1 MNTLDNQANGP
12 ATVLV
17 VDDDAGAR
25 LLVGTALEMAGFR
38 VIAAAD
44 GASALGQF
52 REQPADCV
60 VLDVVMPG
68 MNGFDVCSAL
78 RALPESRHVPIL
90 MQTSLDDMESVNRAY
105 NAGATDFSSKG
116 INPML
121 LAQRVKFLV
130 RAKQTQD
137 QLRESEARVRYLAYY
152 DPLTALPNRQRLL
165 QILEQQVEWALPRQR
180 GLAVLMLDVDNFS
193 RINDTQGQ
201 AVGDVLL
208 KEVAH
213 RLQNCLRDSQRSVDR
228 ADDSAEKIDI
238 TDWVA
243 RTGGDEFAL
252 ALPGISTAEAAQ
264 AVAQRVQLALARPFV
279 FAQAEIPLSAT
290 MGISL
295 FPGDAATAGAL
306 IKNADAA
313 MHHGKK
319 TGHGGL
325 EFFNKS
331 ISTRAARHLSME
343 ADLRKAVERGEFTL
357 NYQPRLAL
365 KDLRVEAVEALLRW
379 RHPQRGFV
387 APDEFIPLAEQTGLI
402 VEIGDWVLR
411 EACAQARRW
420 RDAGGPGWQVAVNV
434 SGVQFRDGS
443 LVSRVAHA
451 VDAAGIDSR
460 MIELEFTEGALI
472 EYSAAVNK
480 AVKSLKELGVATA
493 LDDFGTGYS
502 SLSYLRHFPIDTLK
516 IDRVFVRDIA
526 SKNGGNAPLVDAII
540 AMAKSLGLATVAEG
554 VETEA
559 QWQYLKTRDANQVQG
574 FLFCRPLALE
584 ALESWHADWMHA
596 NRVKVGRLRLGIP
609 EPGSRPS
616 LLSRA
621 PPDHLGAVLVARQ
634 HARQHE
640 QEIGQA
646 IQIFEGLGRYA
657 FGSRQR
663 PTAALGAPANGAG
676 DMAGG
681 RRRAA
686 AGQYEL
692 LQGRQ
697 GLVEF
702 VQHRFEPIDMR
713 RLDHA
718 MPGNAQFTSQI
729 EQVVL
734 DFRETA
740 GDARR
745 QCGDAQDHA
754 DRAVGLVD
762 GAVGLDPQIFLR
774 HP

>member
-1 MNTLDNQANGP
+1 MNTAEHKIISP
-12 ATVLV
+12 PSVLV
-17 VDDDAGAR
+17 VDDDPGAR

-38 VIAAAD
+38 VITAAD
-44 GASALGQF
+44 GVAALRQF
-52 REQPADCV
+52 GEHPADCV

-78 RALPESRHVPIL
+78 RELPECRHVPIL

-165 QILEQQVEWALPRQR
+165 QILEQQVAWALPRQR

-213 RLQNCLRDSQRSVDR
+213 RLQNCLRDSPRTQDPP
-228 ADDSAEKIDI
+228 ADAMDNRD
-238 TDWVA
+238 TDDCVA

-252 ALPGISTAEAAQ
+252 ALPGVATVDAAQ
-264 AVAQRVQLALARPFV
+264 IVAQRVQIALARPFV

-290 MGISL
+290 MGVSL
-295 FPGDAATAGAL
+295 YPGDAATPEAL

-319 TGHGGL
+319 TGQGAV

-331 ISTRAARHLSME
+331 ISRRAAQHLSME
-343 ADLRKAVERGEFTL
+343 ADLRKALERGEFTL

-365 KDLRVEAVEALLRW
+365 RDLRVEAVEALLRW

-387 APDEFIPLAEQTGLI
+387 PPDEFIPLAEQCGLI

-411 EACAQARRW
+411 EACAQVRRW
-420 RDAGGPGWQVAVNV
+420 RDDGAPDWQVAVNV

-443 LVSRVAHA
+443 LVSRVSRAI
-451 VDAAGIDSR
+451 DAAGIDSR

-472 EYSAAVNK
+472 EYSAAVSK

-516 IDRVFVRDIA
+516 IDRVFVRDIG
-526 SKNGGNAPLVDAII
+526 SNNGGNAPLVDAII

-559 QWQYLKTRDANQVQG
+559 QWQYLKTREANQVQG
-574 FLFCRPLALE
+574 FLFCRPLPIVELE
-584 ALESWHADWMHA
+584 RWHADWLHA
-596 NRVKVGRLRLGIP
+596 H
-609 EPGSRPS
+609 
-616 LLSRA
+616 
-621 PPDHLGAVLVARQ
+621 HLGAASVA
-634 HARQHE
+634 
-640 QEIGQA
+640 
-646 IQIFEGLGRYA
+646 
-657 FGSRQR
+657 
-663 PTAALGAPANGAG
+663 
-676 DMAGG
+676 
-681 RRRAA
+681 
-686 AGQYEL
+686 
-692 LQGRQ
+692 
-697 GLVEF
+697 
-702 VQHRFEPIDMR
+702 
-713 RLDHA
+713 
-718 MPGNAQFTSQI
+718 
-729 EQVVL
+729 
-734 DFRETA
+734 
-740 GDARR
+740 
-745 QCGDAQDHA
+745 
-754 DRAVGLVD
+754 
-762 GAVGLDPQIFLR
+762 
-774 HP
+774 

>member
-1 MNTLDNQANGP
+1 MPENQATIS

-17 VDDDAGAR
+17 VDDDPGAR

-38 VIAAAD
+38 VFAAAD
-44 GASALGQF
+44 GEAALSLF
-52 REQPADCV
+52 REHRADCV

-68 MNGFDVCSAL
+68 MSGFDVCSAL
-78 RALPESRHVPIL
+78 RALPECRHVPIL

-130 RAKQTQD
+130 RSKQTQD

-165 QILEQQVEWALPRQR
+165 QILGQQIAWALPRQR

-201 AVGDVLL
+201 EVGDLLL

-213 RLQNCLRDSQRSVDR
+213 RLKNCLRESQSALNQ
-228 ADDSAEKIDI
+228 ADDELEKKHINDCL
-238 TDWVA
+238 A

-252 ALPGISTAEAAQ
+252 ALPGASTADAAQ
-264 AVAQRVQLALARPFV
+264 AVARRVQLALARPFV
-279 FAQAEIPLSAT
+279 FAQQEIPLSAT

-295 FPGDAATAGAL
+295 FPGDGASPEAL

-319 TGHGGL
+319 TGQGGL

-331 ISTRAARHLSME
+331 ISTRAAKYLSME
-343 ADLRKAVERGEFTL
+343 ADLNKALDRGEFSL
-357 NYQPRLAL
+357 YYQPRLSL

-387 APDEFIPLAEQTGLI
+387 APDEFIPLAEKNGSI

-434 SGVQFRDGS
+434 SGVQFRDDT
-443 LVSRVAHA
+443 LAARVSHA
-451 VDAAGIDSR
+451 IEAARIESR

-472 EYSAAVNK
+472 EYSAAVRK
-480 AVKSLKELGVATA
+480 AVQSLKELGVATA

-516 IDRVFVRDIA
+516 IDRSFVRDIA
-526 SKNGGNAPLVDAII
+526 SKTEGNAPLVDAII

-559 QWQYLKTRDANQVQG
+559 QWQYLKTRDVNQVQG
-574 FLFCRPLALE
+574 FLFCRPLAIAELE
-584 ALESWHADWMHA
+584 RWHADWLHA
-596 NRVKVGRLRLGIP
+596 H
-609 EPGSRPS
+609 
-616 LLSRA
+616 
-621 PPDHLGAVLVARQ
+621 HLNVASV
-634 HARQHE
+634 A
-640 QEIGQA
+640 
-646 IQIFEGLGRYA
+646 
-657 FGSRQR
+657 
-663 PTAALGAPANGAG
+663 
-676 DMAGG
+676 
-681 RRRAA
+681 
-686 AGQYEL
+686 
-692 LQGRQ
+692 
-697 GLVEF
+697 
-702 VQHRFEPIDMR
+702 
-713 RLDHA
+713 
-718 MPGNAQFTSQI
+718 
-729 EQVVL
+729 
-734 DFRETA
+734 
-740 GDARR
+740 
-745 QCGDAQDHA
+745 
-754 DRAVGLVD
+754 
-762 GAVGLDPQIFLR
+762 
-774 HP
+774 

>member
-1 MNTLDNQANGP
+1 MNTSEHPVVIP

-17 VDDDAGAR
+17 VDDDPGAR
-25 LLVGTALEMAGFR
+25 LLVGAALEMAGFL
-38 VIAAAD
+38 VVTAAD
-44 GASALGQF
+44 GATALSQF
-52 REQPADCV
+52 REHPADCV

-68 MNGFDVCSAL
+68 MNGFDVCSEL
-78 RALPESRHVPIL
+78 RKLPECRHVPIL

-165 QILEQQVEWALPRQR
+165 QILEQQVAWATPRQR

-213 RLQNCLRDSQRSVDR
+213 RLKNCLRDSQRTLDLTEDTIER
-228 ADDSAEKIDI
+228 RDI
-238 TDWVA
+238 NDWVA

-252 ALPGISTAEAAQ
+252 ALPGVHSAEAAQ
-264 AVAQRVQLALARPFV
+264 VVARRVQLVLARPFV
-279 FAQAEIPLSAT
+279 FAQQEIPLSAS

-295 FPGDAATAGAL
+295 FPGDATTSEAL

-319 TGHGGL
+319 GGHGGL

-331 ISTRAARHLSME
+331 ISKRAARHLSME
-343 ADLRKAVERGEFTL
+343 ADLRKALERGEFSL
-357 NYQPRLAL
+357 NYQPRLGL
-365 KDLRVEAVEALLRW
+365 NDLRVEGVEALLRW
-379 RHPQRGFV
+379 RHPQRGLV

-411 EACAQARRW
+411 EACAQVRRW
-420 RDAGGPGWQVAVNV
+420 HDAGAPDWQVAVNV

-443 LVSRVAHA
+443 LVSRVSRAIG
-451 VDAAGIDSR
+451 AAGIESR
-460 MIELEFTEGALI
+460 RIELEFTEGALI
-472 EYSAAVNK
+472 EYSAAVSK

-526 SKNGGNAPLVDAII
+526 SKNDGNAPLVDAII
-540 AMAKSLGLATVAEG
+540 AMAKSLRLATVAEG

-559 QWQYLKTRDANQVQG
+559 QWQYLKARSADQVQG
-574 FLFCRPLALE
+574 FLFCRPLAIADL
-584 ALESWHADWMHA
+584 ATWHADWLRA
-596 NRVKVGRLRLGIP
+596 NQL
-609 EPGSRPS
+609 
-616 LLSRA
+616 
-621 PPDHLGAVLVARQ
+621 
-634 HARQHE
+634 
-640 QEIGQA
+640 
-646 IQIFEGLGRYA
+646 
-657 FGSRQR
+657 
-663 PTAALGAPANGAG
+663 
-676 DMAGG
+676 
-681 RRRAA
+681 RAA
-686 AGQYEL
+686 IA
-692 LQGRQ
+692 
-697 GLVEF
+697 
-702 VQHRFEPIDMR
+702 
-713 RLDHA
+713 
-718 MPGNAQFTSQI
+718 
-729 EQVVL
+729 
-734 DFRETA
+734 
-740 GDARR
+740 
-745 QCGDAQDHA
+745 
-754 DRAVGLVD
+754 
-762 GAVGLDPQIFLR
+762 
-774 HP
+774 

>member
-1 MNTLDNQANGP
+1 MDTLEDKADAP

-44 GASALGQF
+44 GAAALDEF
-52 REQPADCV
+52 RENPADCV

-165 QILEQQVEWALPRQR
+165 QILEQQMEWALPRQR
-180 GLAVLMLDVDNFS
+180 GLAVLMLDIDNFS

-213 RLQNCLRDSQRSVDR
+213 RLQSCLRDSQRPVDR
-228 ADDSAEKIDI
+228 VDDSAEKIDI

-295 FPGDAATAGAL
+295 FPGDAATPGAL
-306 IKNADAA
+306 IKNSDAA

-319 TGHGGL
+319 SGHGGL
-325 EFFNKS
+325 EFFSKS
-331 ISTRAARHLSME
+331 ISTRAAKHLSME
-343 ADLRKAVERGEFTL
+343 ADLRRALERSEFTL
-357 NYQPRLAL
+357 HYQPRLAL

-420 RDAGGPGWQVAVNV
+420 RDAGGPGWRVAVNV

-443 LVSRVAHA
+443 LVSRVSHA

-480 AVKSLKELGVATA
+480 AVKALKHLGVATA

-516 IDRVFVRDIA
+516 IDRMFVRDIA

-559 QWQYLKTRDANQVQG
+559 QWRYLKTRDANQVQG
-574 FLFCRPLALE
+574 FLFCRPLTIPDLE
-584 ALESWHADWMHA
+584 NWHADWLHA
-596 NRVKVGRLRLGIP
+596 N
-609 EPGSRPS
+609 
-616 LLSRA
+616 LLKA
-621 PPDHLGAVLVARQ
+621 
-634 HARQHE
+634 
-640 QEIGQA
+640 
-646 IQIFEGLGRYA
+646 
-657 FGSRQR
+657 
-663 PTAALGAPANGAG
+663 
-676 DMAGG
+676 
-681 RRRAA
+681 
-686 AGQYEL
+686 
-692 LQGRQ
+692 
-697 GLVEF
+697 
-702 VQHRFEPIDMR
+702 
-713 RLDHA
+713 
-718 MPGNAQFTSQI
+718 TS
-729 EQVVL
+729 
-734 DFRETA
+734 FA
-740 GDARR
+740 
-745 QCGDAQDHA
+745 
-754 DRAVGLVD
+754 
-762 GAVGLDPQIFLR
+762 
-774 HP
+774 

>member
-1 MNTLDNQANGP
+1 MNAPELKAIAP

-17 VDDDAGAR
+17 VDDDPGAR

-38 VIAAAD
+38 VITAAD
-44 GASALGQF
+44 GMTALGQF
-52 REQPADCV
+52 REHAADCV

-68 MNGFDVCSAL
+68 MSGFEVCTAI
-78 RALPESRHVPIL
+78 RALPQCRHVPIL

-137 QLRESEARVRYLAYY
+137 QLCESEARVRYLAYF

-165 QILEQQVEWALPRQR
+165 EILEQQVAWATPRQR

-213 RLQNCLRDSQRSVDR
+213 RLQNCVRDSQR
-228 ADDSAEKIDI
+228 ALHQPDDAIETTNSN
-238 TDWVA
+238 DWVA

-252 ALPGISTAEAAQ
+252 ALPGVSTVEAAQ
-264 AVAQRVQLALARPFV
+264 VVAQRVQLALARPFV
-279 FAQAEIPLSAT
+279 FAQQDIPLSAT
-290 MGISL
+290 MGLSL
-295 FPGDAATAGAL
+295 FPGDATTPEAL
-306 IKNADAA
+306 VKNADAA
-313 MHHGKK
+313 MHHAKK
-319 TGHGGL
+319 AGHGGL
-325 EFFNKS
+325 EFFNKA
-331 ISTRAARHLSME
+331 ISNRAARHLSLE

-411 EACAQARRW
+411 EACAQVRRW
-420 RDAGGPGWQVAVNV
+420 RDARAPDWKVAVNV

-443 LVSRVAHA
+443 LVSRVSRAI
-451 VDAAGIDSR
+451 DAAGIESR

-472 EYSAAVNK
+472 EYSTAVSK

-526 SKNGGNAPLVDAII
+526 SKNSGDAPLVDAII

-574 FLFCRPLALE
+574 FLFCRPLAIADLQ
-584 ALESWHADWMHA
+584 SWHDNRLHA
-596 NRVKVGRLRLGIP
+596 NPLK
-609 EPGSRPS
+609 
-616 LLSRA
+616 
-621 PPDHLGAVLVARQ
+621 
-634 HARQHE
+634 
-640 QEIGQA
+640 
-646 IQIFEGLGRYA
+646 
-657 FGSRQR
+657 
-663 PTAALGAPANGAG
+663 
-676 DMAGG
+676 
-681 RRRAA
+681 A
-686 AGQYEL
+686 AG
-692 LQGRQ
+692 
-697 GLVEF
+697 
-702 VQHRFEPIDMR
+702 
-713 RLDHA
+713 
-718 MPGNAQFTSQI
+718 
-729 EQVVL
+729 
-734 DFRETA
+734 
-740 GDARR
+740 
-745 QCGDAQDHA
+745 
-754 DRAVGLVD
+754 RA
-762 GAVGLDPQIFLR
+762 
-774 HP
+774 